1 MPASL
6 RAGRAPGFQFCVRC
20 APRPPSASW
29 STGLVVTP
37 TTKGPCTSEAISR
50 KDPER
55 SGTEAVRLEDIQV
68 DCEVQ
73 AEEASFRNLEQNWKR
88 WKIAR
93 ERQTGTLS
101 RRPSICL

>member
-1 MPASL
+1 M
-6 RAGRAPGFQFCVRC
+6 
-20 APRPPSASW
+20 
-29 STGLVVTP
+29 
-37 TTKGPCTSEAISR
+37 
-50 KDPER
+50 
-55 SGTEAVRLEDIQV
+55 